1 MYRFDTL
8 HCYTVALYRAAH
20 SPVERTDWK
29 GDVAK
34 TDVLTLAILGTLAER
49 PLHGY
54 EIRKRLGAEL
64 GPFRAL
70 SYGSL
75 YPCLKRMVEAGV
87 IEVTDEIDDA
97 APTKATRASARKDAA
112 SARRSRIAYAL
123 TEAGKAR
130 LAQEL
135 ANAGASS
142 WDDDTFDVRFSLF
155 AKTDSATRL
164 RILEGRRSR
173 LMERLD
179 EIAQARRASRERHD
193 QYTAELQRHGL
204 ERVEREVAWLDELI
218 ENERSASRG
227 NNQTASAGE
236 N

>member
-1 MYRFDTL
+1 M
-8 HCYTVALYRAAH
+8 
-20 SPVERTDWK
+20 
-29 GDVAK
+29 AK

-75 YPCLKRMVEAGV
+75 YPCLKRMVEDGI
-87 IEVTDEIDDA
+87 IEVTDEAPDPRRA
-97 APTKATRASARKDAA
+97 ARSNAKVAKASVRKDAS

-123 TEAGKAR
+123 TDAGKTR
-130 LAQEL
+130 LAEEL

-173 LMERLD
+173 LVERLD
-179 EIAQARRASRERHD
+179 EIADARRASRERHD
-193 QYTAELQRHGL
+193 KYTAELQRHGL
-204 ERVEREVAWLDELI
+204 ERVEREVEWLDQLI
-218 ENERSASRG
+218 ETERSASRG
-227 NNQTASAGE
+227 ATQTASAGD

>member
-1 MYRFDTL
+1 M
-8 HCYTVALYRAAH
+8 
-20 SPVERTDWK
+20 S
-29 GDVAK
+29 K

-75 YPCLKRMVEAGV
+75 YPCLKRMA
-87 IEVTDEIDDA
+87 DDGLIVATAESEDPRATARSA
-97 APTKATRASARKDAA
+97 AKASRASARGQAP
-112 SARRSRIAYAL
+112 SARRSRIAYSL
-123 TEAGKAR
+123 TEAGVAR

-142 WDDDTFDVRFSLF
+142 WDDDNFDVRFSLF
-155 AKTDSATRL
+155 AKTDSVTRL

-173 LMERLD
+173 LAERLE
-179 EIAQARRASRERHD
+179 EIAQARKAVRERHD
-193 QYTAELQRHGL
+193 SYTAELQRHGL
-204 ERVEREVAWLDELI
+204 ERVEREVEWLDQLI
-218 ENERSASRG
+218 ENERSATRG
-227 NNQTASAGE
+227 TTKTASAGD